1 MGIREETLSRE
12 LRVELR
18 KLDKLEQ
25 QIKVVKDGL
34 AVAAQGA
41 DRGKARSDE
50 LERLEGERPMLEG
63 SINRL
68 RTEIAGA
75 IRAERCY

>member
-1 MGIREETLSRE
+1 MGIREQTLSRE
-12 LRVELR
+12 LSSELT
-18 KLDKLEQ
+18 KLNKLEQ

-41 DRGKARSDE
+41 DRGKASTDK
-50 LERLEGERPMLEG
+50 LERLEGERPALEA

-68 RTEIAGA
+68 RTEIAAA
-75 IRAERCY
+75 IRLERCH

>member
-1 MGIREETLSRE
+1 MGNLEQTLTQK
-12 LRVELR
+12 LGLELR
-18 KLDKLEQ
+18 KLNQLEQ

-41 DRGKARSDE
+41 DRGKARTDE
-50 LERLEGERPMLEG
+50 LERLEGERPALEAT
-63 SINRL
+63 INRL